1 MRKFLLFLLIA
12 PIFSFG
18 QTIDNYNFDYS
29 KLIHND
35 VENNNFKNDSIAD
48 GELKKIL
55 SIVGNPNRF
64 VVKSNDN
71 VQNAL
76 AISYR
81 GLRFILF
88 NKEFINQTINITNNY
103 WTNTFILAHEVG
115 HHLNRHLLESK
126 EKKNNNIRNKKI
138 TRVRSRRICRVY
150 ISTTWS

>member
-18 QTIDNYNFDYS
+18 QTLDNYNFDYS

-35 VENNNFKNDSIAD
+35 VENHNFKNDSIAD

-88 NKEFINQTINITNNY
+88 NKEFINQTINI
-103 WTNTFILAHEVG
+103 
-115 HHLNRHLLESK
+115 
-126 EKKNNNIRNKKI
+126 
-138 TRVRSRRICRVY
+138 IC
-150 ISTTWS
+150 